1 MPFPLSLVCRFALLP
16 LLLSVAAIAGESVS
30 RPGVLHLTVETAVR
44 MALAKNFEIAA
55 QRFEPHIARQGVR
68 SELGR
73 FDPRLT
79 VNARR
84 NEDAARSSFDTREG
98 RTSVSNVTRRDT
110 FGAGLEGETP
120 WGLEYDF
127 DLGTGNAT
135 GSRDR
140 FDDLYSSDARLGL
153 RQPLLQGFGAD
164 ANLADLRIA
173 RTNLQVSEWELR
185 RRIID
190 VITRTVFVYNELHS
204 AQESLRVAEASR
216 ERSRQLL
223 QDNMK
228 RAEVGVM
235 SPLNITSARAEVASR
250 QEGVILAIRRVKDN
264 ENLLK
269 QLVTNDLEAMLSVQ
283 VEIKPP
289 PSPGFR
295 ADVQSGI
302 TDALALRPDYRQA
315 VLAIERQNIVL
326 AQRKDQALPRL
337 DLVGSLRLLGIDD
350 DLAASFQR
358 IPSRDRSDWAAG
370 VEFSVPIPNRAGRA
384 GVVSAQL
391 AAAQALV
398 ELHRLEQQIIVEVDN
413 ASGQIVTARERIT
426 STTEA
431 RLLAKE
437 SLEAGDERLRAGT
450 GTTFEVLEL
459 QEKLAEAEA
468 AEIRARSDYNN
479 AISDYNEQTGTTL
492 RAYRLK
498 VD

>member
-1 MPFPLSLVCRFALLP
+1 
-16 LLLSVAAIAGESVS
+16 
-30 RPGVLHLTVETAVR
+30 
-44 MALAKNFEIAA
+44 
-55 QRFEPHIARQGVR
+55 
-68 SELGR
+68 
-73 FDPRLT
+73 
-79 VNARR
+79 
-84 NEDAARSSFDTREG
+84 
-98 RTSVSNVTRRDT
+98 
-110 FGAGLEGETP
+110 
-120 WGLEYDF
+120 
-127 DLGTGNAT
+127 
-135 GSRDR
+135 
-140 FDDLYSSDARLGL
+140 
-153 RQPLLQGFGAD
+153 
-164 ANLADLRIA
+164 
-173 RTNLQVSEWELR
+173 
-185 RRIID
+185 
-190 VITRTVFVYNELHS
+190 
-204 AQESLRVAEASR
+204 
-216 ERSRQLL
+216 
-223 QDNMK
+223 
-228 RAEVGVM
+228 M

-269 QLVTNDLEAMLSVQ
+269 QLVTNDLESMLSVQ

-337 DLVGSLRLLGIDD
+337 DLVGSLRLLGVDD

-358 IPSRDRSDWAAG
+358 IPSRDQSKWTAG